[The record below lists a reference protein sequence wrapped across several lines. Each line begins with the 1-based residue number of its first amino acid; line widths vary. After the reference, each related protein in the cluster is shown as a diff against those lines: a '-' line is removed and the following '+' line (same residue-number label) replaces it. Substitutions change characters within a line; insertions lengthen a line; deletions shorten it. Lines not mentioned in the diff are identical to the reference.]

1 VAVTRRGFLAA
12 IPPVLCAQSSGASI
26 DRAALVRRH
35 NPVLKDFDLRAPLS
49 VGNGNF
55 VFTADVT
62 GLQTFPE
69 RYEKQMPLCTMANWG
84 WHENP
89 GRPPGELKP
98 TMFDTFGRPVPYL
111 TAPGNQKDLYDWLRE
126 NPHKFH
132 LGRIGFLV
140 DKVTPIRQELDLWT
154 GILTSEFEANGQ
166 RIKVETASHSF
177 ESLITVR
184 ITGRLPIVF
193 EFPYASPETSGA
205 DWNAPDRHTTK
216 EADGD
221 IERKLDGTTYPV
233 LIWHNG
239 TLSRDGAHRFIL
251 TPSGART
258 EFTCRFGP
266 LAATDTDPDSVEL
279 TFSDSSAH
287 WRSFWSSGCALELP
301 GAPEIERRAVLSQY
315 LTAINCAG
323 ATPPAETGLT
333 CNSWYG
339 KFHLEMHFWHAAHFA
354 LWGRWHLLVPSLGYY
369 NGILSAARDR
379 AKGQGY
385 SGARWPKMTDP
396 SGRDSPSPIGPLLI
410 WQQPHPIVLADLC
423 RRVAPKS
430 ELFRGFAE
438 MVFET
443 ADFMA
448 SYAHNGNLG
457 PPVIPAQEN
466 HPPRETWNP
475 TFELEYWHYGLGIAQ
490 QWRERLGLA
499 RNPRWDA
506 VRNALAP
513 LPVKNGVYLAHAN
526 CPQTFTERNRDHP
539 SMLMALGVLP
549 GAKVDRE
556 TMRRT
561 LRKVFAEWKWA
572 DTWGWDFGMVAMTA
586 ASLGEPALAARALT
600 METPKNTWLANGH
613 NWQRANLPVYLP
625 GNGALLLALAHMA
638 KRNAFPPEWHARW
651 DAQGSTPLY

>member
-1 VAVTRRGFLAA
+1 VGLTRRAFLTVPAA
-12 IPPVLCAQSSGASI
+12 LCAQPSGAAI

-35 NPVLKDFDLRAPLS
+35 NPVLKDFDIRSPLS

-55 VFTADVT
+55 AFTADVT

-69 RYEKQMPLCTMANWG
+69 RYEKQMPLCTMSNWG

-111 TAPGNQKDLYDWLRE
+111 TGRGDQKDLYNWLRE

-140 DKVTPIRQELDLWT
+140 DRITPIRQELDLWT
-154 GILTSEFEANGQ
+154 GILTSEFEADGK
-166 RIKVETASHSF
+166 RIKVETACHP
-177 ESLITVR
+177 EQDQIAVR
-184 ITGRLPIVF
+184 IDGRLPVVF
-193 EFPYASPETSGA
+193 EFPYASPEMSGA
-205 DWNAPDRHTTK
+205 DWSKPDRHTTT
-216 EADGD
+216 EHDGI
-221 IERKLDGTTYPV
+221 IERRLDDTSYSVT
-233 LIWHNG
+233 IQHNG
-239 TLSRDGAHRFIL
+239 GLQREGAHRFIL
-251 TPSGART
+251 SPSAERT
-258 EFTCRFGP
+258 EFVCAFSPPGG
-266 LAATDTDPDSVEL
+266 ATAVE
-279 TFSDSSAH
+279 TFDASRGN
-287 WRSFWSSGCALELP
+287 WQRFWSFGCALELP
-301 GAPEIERRAVLSQY
+301 GASEIERRAILSQY
-315 LTAINCAG
+315 LTAVNCSG
-323 ATPPAETGLT
+323 TLPPQETGLT

-339 KFHLEMHFWHAAHFA
+339 KFHLEMHYWHAAHFA
-354 LWGRWHLLVPSLGYY
+354 VWGRWSLLERSMLYYRRILPSAGE
-369 NGILSAARDR
+369 R
-379 AKGQGY
+379 AKQQGY
-385 SGARWPKMTDP
+385 TGVRWPKMTHQ

-410 WQQPHPIVLADLC
+410 WQQPHPIVLAELC
-423 RRVAPKS
+423 YRADPT
-430 ELFRGFAE
+430 RGTLE
-438 MVFET
+438 HYRDIVFES
-443 ADFMA
+443 AEFMA
-448 SYAHNGNLG
+448 SFSHNGNLG

-490 QWRERLGLA
+490 KWRERLGLP
-499 RNPRWDA
+499 RDSRWDDI
-506 VRNALAP
+506 RNGLAK
-513 LPVKNGVYLAHAN
+513 LPVKDGVYLAHTN

-561 LRKVFAEWKWA
+561 LRKVFAEWRWA

-600 METPKNTWLANGH
+600 METPKNTWLPNGH
-613 NWQRANLPVYLP
+613 NWQRANLPCYLP

-638 KRNAFPPEWHARW
+638 DRKAFPPEWGARW
-651 DAQGSTPLY
+651 EPRGFVPLY